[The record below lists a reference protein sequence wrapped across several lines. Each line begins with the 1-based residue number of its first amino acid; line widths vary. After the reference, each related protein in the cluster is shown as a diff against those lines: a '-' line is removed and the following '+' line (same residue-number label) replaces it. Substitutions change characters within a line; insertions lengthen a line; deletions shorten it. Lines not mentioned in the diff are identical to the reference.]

1 MGGSNTQSR
10 QLNQSPDSIR
20 TDGTTKGSG
29 FLGGIKRLDDP
40 SKVSSELSIG
50 VDWGSGEKLIPQMV
64 PTLDDNEIKYLL
76 STSADKIKTENPD
89 LNKSIT
95 QKAVRFAKER
105 EALGLPYFAQEN
117 ESPKQK
123 TESIYGYP
131 IRKPYQSESDFF
143 KNRPEVAG
151 MATEDK
157 AITLNP
163 YSKNTPAQQN
173 LVAQNEAIRQYLKE
187 NKVSPSFNLTPEQET
202 EFSKTEYGKS
212 KDKNPLKH
220 SIIAR
225 ILTGDPSAVNPTQ
238 EQINQANSI
247 KQKLESLTKKPASSY
262 DVINAEL

>member
-64 PTLDDNEIKYLL
+64 PTLDDNEINYLL

-123 TESIYGYP
+123 TNTMGGLNT
-131 IRKPYQSESDFF
+131 QSQVQTTKQINDRGMSGMTAESDGANSYKRSASVIDPASVIK
-143 KNRPEVAG
+143 KNQELLKKP
-151 MATEDK
+151 MSS
-157 AITLNP
+157 
-163 YSKNTPAQQN
+163 Y
-173 LVAQNEAIRQYLKE
+173 EAIDVGLK
-187 NKVSPSFNLTPEQET
+187 
-202 EFSKTEYGKS
+202 
-212 KDKNPLKH
+212 
-220 SIIAR
+220 
-225 ILTGDPSAVNPTQ
+225 
-238 EQINQANSI
+238 
-247 KQKLESLTKKPASSY
+247 
-262 DVINAEL
+262 